1 MPGGALLLFD
11 ISGYTEFLNRS
22 DLAQAPG
29 ILQSLVGTLVE
40 HIAPPLVVA
49 EIEGDAVFVY
59 APGAAF
65 RRGET
70 LLEAI
75 EKLYCVFCAARER
88 MEHDAACDCSG
99 CRQFPRL
106 DLKVVAHHGEFALS
120 RIARGQNEKPVGAD
134 VVLAHRLLKNRITH
148 VTGVRAWAFITDACA
163 NAAGLD
169 WLAGTTAR
177 HEENYPDVG
186 TVGGWVVDL
195 APVWAAERATRL
207 AAVEPGEAWIEIE
220 TEIAAPLQLVW
231 DRIASPRFRSLWR
244 RADRV
249 EAGAGRTRPGTVDR
263 CFQGEIVSVE
273 RVLDWR
279 PFERVTLECDWPLAP
294 PLRVTTELAPAPG
307 GTRLVT
313 RLVADAGAGRARQ
326 TLARSWFRLR
336 GAAIAEEC
344 RANLEQLK
352 EWILEDDGRSEA
364 GPGAP
369 PAGAR
374 PARKTTS

>member
-1 MPGGALLLFD
+1 MPAGTLLLFD

-29 ILQSLVGTLVE
+29 ILRSLVGTLVE

-49 EIEGDAVFVY
+49 EIEGDAVFVH
-59 APGAAF
+59 APGGAF

-88 MEHDAACDCSG
+88 MEHGAACDCSG

-106 DLKVVAHHGEFALS
+106 DLKVVAHHGEFALT
-120 RIARGQNEKPVGAD
+120 RIARGQNEKPVGAA
-134 VVLAHRLLKNRITH
+134 VVVAHRLLKNHITH
-148 VTGVRAWAFITDACA
+148 LTGVRAWAFITDACA
-163 NAAGLD
+163 RAAGLE
-169 WLAGTTAR
+169 WLADTAVR
-177 HEENYPDVG
+177 HEESYADVG

-195 APVWAAERATRL
+195 APVWVAERAKRL

-220 TEIAAPLQLVW
+220 TEIAAPPQLVW
-231 DRIASPRFRSLWR
+231 DRIASPRFRGLWR

-249 EAGAGRTRPGTVDR
+249 EAGAGRTGAGTVDR
-263 CFQGEIVSVE
+263 CFQGEIVAVE
-273 RVLDWR
+273 RILDWR

-294 PLRVTTELAPAPG
+294 PLRITTELAPTPG

-313 RLVADAGAGRARQ
+313 RLVAVPGAGRTRQ
-326 TLARSWFRLR
+326 ALARSWLRLR
-336 GAAIAEEC
+336 GAAVAEEC
-344 RANLEQLK
+344 RANLELLK
-352 EWILEDDGRSEA
+352 EWILEDAGRFDTET
-364 GPGAP
+364 GAP
-369 PAGAR
+369 PTAAR
-374 PARKTTS
+374 PAGQATS